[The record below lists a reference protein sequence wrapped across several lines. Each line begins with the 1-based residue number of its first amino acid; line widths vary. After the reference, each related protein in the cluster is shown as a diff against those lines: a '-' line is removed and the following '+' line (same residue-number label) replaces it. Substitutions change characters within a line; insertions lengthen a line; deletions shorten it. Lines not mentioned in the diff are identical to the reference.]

1 MRFLH
6 ISDLHLGKKLHD
18 LSMIDDQKLVLSRL
32 SEDCVREN
40 VDVVL
45 IAGDIYQ
52 NSVPSEEAMQLFD
65 SFLSDLVRKG
75 IRVFMISGNHD
86 SDVRISYFSSLIKA
100 AGIYACESFEGVL
113 QSIEVCK
120 DPKICIHML
129 PFIKPVHV
137 RKYFPNETIDTYE
150 DAVRTVLDHSPID
163 PQAVNIL
170 MCHQTVSGAQKCDSE
185 EPVIGGV
192 EAVDHHIFDAFDY
205 VAMGHLHGEQY
216 IGRKEVRYSGSLLK
230 YSLSEMKHKKGGIL
244 LDVAGKGEMS
254 ISKLPFIEPHPMR
267 EVRGTLDEIM
277 AMPVSMDYVRV
288 VLTDETPVPD
298 AANRVL
304 QIFPQRIDFRI
315 ENSKTK
321 DTQEPVEVA
330 DIEQKGI
337 IELFDELYKYLNNKT
352 PLNEEHKKVLQE
364 ILDEM
369 DTEETL

>member
-18 LSMIDDQKLVLSRL
+18 LSMIDDQKKVLSQL
-32 SEDCVREN
+32 AQDCVREK
-40 VDVVL
+40 VEVVL

-65 SFLSDLVRKG
+65 SFLSDLVREG

-100 AGIYACESFEGVL
+100 AGIFACESFEGVL
-113 QSIEVCK
+113 QSVEVCSE
-120 DPKICIHML
+120 PKICIHML
-129 PFIKPVHV
+129 PFIKPIHV
-137 RKYFPNETIDTYE
+137 RRFFPDETIETYE
-150 DAVRTVLDHSPID
+150 DAVRTVLDHSPVD

-192 EAVDHHIFDAFDY
+192 EAVDHHVFDAFDY

-216 IGRKEVRYSGSLLK
+216 IGRKEVRYCGSLLK
-230 YSLSEMKHKKGGIL
+230 YSLSEMKHEKGGIL
-244 LDVAGKGEMS
+244 LDVEGKGKLS
-254 ISKLPFIEPHPMR
+254 ISKLPFMEPHPMR
-267 EVRGTLDEIM
+267 EVRGTLEEIM

-288 VLTDETPVPD
+288 VLTDEIVVPD
-298 AANRVL
+298 AASRVL

-315 ENSKTK
+315 ENSKVQ
-321 DTQEPVEVA
+321 DVQEFSDVENV
-330 DIEQKGI
+330 EQKGT
-337 IELFDELYKYLNNKT
+337 IELFDELYRLLNNQT
-352 PLNEEHKKVLQE
+352 PLSEEHKKVLQE
-364 ILDEM
+364 IIEEM
-369 DTEETL
+369 GTEETL